1 VHVANGV
8 RLIHLNS
15 WVVFISLG
23 LRSWVAKKMAVVHV
37 LLRVDLLVS
46 RNSCDH
52 SEMVFMKPMLSG
64 SVLSVACFLSLS
76 WALTIFWGCRTTA
89 HNRYKKHT
97 VGPVGHCSMICPAL
111 LPSGFCAA
119 FKLLMRAA

>member
-1 VHVANGV
+1 MHVANGV

-23 LRSWVAKKMAVVHV
+23 LRSWVAKKMAAVHV

-64 SVLSVACFLSLS
+64 SVLSAGLLSQP
-76 WALTIFWGCRTTA
+76 
-89 HNRYKKHT
+89 H
-97 VGPVGHCSMICPAL
+97 
-111 LPSGFCAA
+111 SGFDN
-119 FKLLMRAA
+119 LLGLQNDCP